1 MAGQRVKMYVNT
13 IVAADDMYEDGMLEE
28 LRKESS
34 KDNLQALEE
43 VIGGWAT
50 KGKSY
55 KGYIRRL
62 YTQREN
68 ITVKDKLLMC
78 GNRVLI
84 PDIIKNKLLY
94 MIHRGHQSSGKC
106 IERSRGS
113 VW

>member
-1 MAGQRVKMYVNT
+1 MERAIREY
-13 IVAADDMYEDGMLEE
+13 
-28 LRKESS
+28 R
-34 KDNLQALEE
+34 
-43 VIGGWAT
+43 
-50 KGKSY
+50 
-55 KGYIRRL
+55 RRL

-68 ITVKDKLLMC
+68 LTVKDKLLMC

-84 PDIIKNKLLY
+84 PDIIKNRLLY